1 MDGNVTNFSD
11 LKAYNA
17 EMLKSA
23 YDKIGFVNEI
33 FEPLDVIVDFGC
45 ADGGVTRMIKQYY
58 PESLVIGYDLKEVL
72 VKNGLHEV
80 IDPIDVVLPNIK
92 HEQLVEIIDKT
103 LTNTVFYTSNLTVVD
118 FLLEQ
123 YKVNK
128 SLLVMN
134 SVTHEIYNYMS
145 KFERRDLFNAL
156 FKMDFDYIWVRD
168 MKINACKCD
177 PEDFHW
183 IYYRDII
190 SRKNYGDRLKSF
202 IEWNGAITNYTDLVH
217 FLMKC
222 RYKNW
227 GKECS
232 EDYNAFG
239 NNINEFENVLAI
251 HGYYLRKSEDYAL
264 PYLEYINKE
273 IVNFS
278 RYNITT
284 HTKRLYVKEEEV

>member
-33 FEPLDVIVDFGC
+33 FEPLGVIVDFGC

-58 PESLVIGYDLKEVL
+58 PESLVIGYDLKDVL

-168 MKINACKCD
+168 MKINARKCD

-183 IYYRDII
+183 IYYRDSIN
-190 SRKNYGDRLKSF
+190 RRNYGDRLNGTVKSLTTAILF
-202 IEWNGAITNYTDLVH
+202 I
-217 FLMKC
+217 
-222 RYKNW
+222 
-227 GKECS
+227 S
-232 EDYNAFG
+232 
-239 NNINEFENVLAI
+239 
-251 HGYYLRKSEDYAL
+251 
-264 PYLEYINKE
+264 
-273 IVNFS
+273 
-278 RYNITT
+278 
-284 HTKRLYVKEEEV
+284 